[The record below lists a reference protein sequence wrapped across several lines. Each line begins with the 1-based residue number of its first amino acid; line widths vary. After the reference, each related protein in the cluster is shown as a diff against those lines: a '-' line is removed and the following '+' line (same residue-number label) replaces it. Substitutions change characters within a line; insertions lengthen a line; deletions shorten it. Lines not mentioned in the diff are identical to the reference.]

1 LELGRELAGNSPMAI
16 IERNSARGAGS
27 RGIYQGDPTRDR
39 LDQIQKSRN
48 NGSN

>member
-48 NGSN
+48 NGNN